1 MRPRHSVGHSHP
13 DAPFPQFAPVSHV
26 KFSVRPSS
34 LSQRHPACC
43 NSCSRTPEWSD
54 CQCAGAFPNFTVPK
68 PQKKRPKSKRTVL
81 PSVSVK
87 DFLRMYAT
95 RSFFFSSFFCSPF
108 YTTWRSPLSAGGWK
122 HAFTHPLHDT
132 AGRWMRG
139 GPGGCAPDMSSRVQV
154 TKWNQS
160 KRQKVG
166 ET

>member
-26 KFSVRPSS
+26 KFSNLRPSS

-68 PQKKRPKSKRTVL
+68 PQKKRLKSKRTVL

-95 RSFFFSSFFCSPF
+95 RSFFFFFLVFFLLSILHHMA
-108 YTTWRSPLSAGGWK
+108 LSAIC
-122 HAFTHPLHDT
+122 
-132 AGRWMRG
+132 RG
-139 GPGGCAPDMSSRVQV
+139 VETRVYSSTTRHSGAVDAWWPRGMCSRYV
-154 TKWNQS
+154 
-160 KRQKVG
+160 
-166 ET
+166 

>member
-54 CQCAGAFPNFTVPK
+54 CQCAGAFPKFTVPK

-95 RSFFFSSFFCSPF
+95 RSFFLFFFFFFFALHSTPHGARRYLQGGGNTRLLIH
-108 YTTWRSPLSAGGWK
+108 YTTQ
-122 HAFTHPLHDT
+122 
-132 AGRWMRG
+132 RG
-139 GPGGCAPDMSSRVQV
+139 GGCVVAQGDVLPICLAGCR
-154 TKWNQS
+154 
-160 KRQKVG
+160 
-166 ET
+166 